1 MGKMNFFRKN
11 FGIMNIE
18 QISSSKDRRKLLTDT
33 ESIRQDL
40 VDTQKKLLALSADIR
55 EIDNKRAQ
63 TMAEIQAQQGVAR
76 FLMDKVPEDERAELI
91 NSLQAETEES
101 ADSDS

>member
-1 MGKMNFFRKN
+1 M
-11 FGIMNIE
+11 
-18 QISSSKDRRKLLTDT
+18 TDK

-40 VDTQKKLLALSADIR
+40 VDTQKKLLALSADVR

-91 NSLQAETEES
+91 NSLQAEIEES

>member
-1 MGKMNFFRKN
+1 M
-11 FGIMNIE
+11 
-18 QISSSKDRRKLLTDT
+18 TDK

-40 VDTQKKLLALSADIR
+40 VDTQKKLLALAADVR
-55 EIDNKRAQ
+55 EIENNRAQ

-91 NSLQAETEES
+91 NSLQAEIEES
-101 ADSDS
+101 TDSDS

>member
-40 VDTQKKLLALSADIR
+40 VDTQKKLLALSADVR